1 MGQGGRDF
9 SFQSCFLLRLFLL
22 FLRADYIFN
31 SILLRVVMFQSL
43 RLEGLL
49 NQLLSVPPIPFES
62 GVDF

>member
-9 SFQSCFLLRLFLL
+9 SFQSSFSFIAVSH
-22 FLRADYIFN
+22 FFRADREIY

-49 NQLLSVPPIPFES
+49 NRSLAGPPIPFES

>member
-9 SFQSCFLLRLFLL
+9 SFQSSFSFIAVSPISLS
-22 FLRADYIFN
+22 FN
-31 SILLRVVMFQSL
+31 FFNFILLRVVMFESL

-49 NQLLSVPPIPFES
+49 NRSLSVPPIPFES